1 MPNDP
6 VKNVMKNNWAG
17 EWFNEF
23 GTNSKDNY
31 YMFFGKTDSWGLTG
45 DDNNDT
51 FPPIGR
57 DTTNDTF
64 SAYRN
69 SIGAKRIKQID
80 AMHIIP
86 KNTWETGLIW
96 DEYDPDIEL
105 FRKDKPQYEDIN
117 VNSNWPKKFFVMT
130 NEYNV
135 YECIS
140 NNGGEISTIQPSG
153 INVNV
158 IMTEDGYR
166 WKFLY
171 KIPEDL
177 YRFITN
183 DYIPVRYIES
193 LDATDLE
200 TDVRTQWKVQKE
212 SVDGRVE
219 HIDVITHGTAFVRS
233 VPYCATQTQIGR
245 VEYGTSDPLVDAPGS
260 GITGG
265 DVRAELVLNVHPK
278 AHSTVDHKY
287 AGYSVVIMTGGGAGQ
302 VRHITGYV
310 AETRTLLLDRYWIES
325 LNAGEEAAHS
335 TYSIVPKCDIRGDGH
350 EIEAVAKLYSVED
363 LDIEIAGEYQ
373 ILERMDMISGG
384 YGYTTGT
391 AELYPRGQVN
401 DTPAVSPEIKLMVAP
416 KNGHGANAVKEL
428 GSDKI
433 MIVVTFAQDENDDFT
448 ITNDFRMIGMIKNPI
463 ISSGGASGDGAYT
476 GKVAGTEQPITAVL
490 TVDAITDEGLFNDDS
505 FQAGHYII
513 GDRSNTVAKIET
525 WTYDFV
531 SKEYGLLTVNSISNK
546 FDATNA
552 ILSVTGEGIN
562 SFIFN
567 RGIWSF
573 NESRNYATVRSS
585 SPFADDNELTYKLYH
600 EMSVQA
606 LSGQSPLNCNT
617 YPKDTLLVGE
627 ESKTTGIVLDW
638 DAGET
643 GTTGALKLIGVD
655 GDFKK
660 LENIYDISLYQDETA
675 DGTYSLPNAPQVSQ
689 IVTVDLPELV
699 KGSGEMI
706 YIQGMRPVMRNYE
719 QEEDIKIVLG
729 F

>member
-17 EWFNEF
+17 DWFNEF
-23 GTNSKDNY
+23 KTNSNDNY

-45 DDNNDT
+45 DVNNDT
-51 FPPIGR
+51 FPPLGL

-80 AMHIIP
+80 AMHVIP
-86 KNTWETGLIW
+86 KYEWKEGLIW
-96 DEYDPDIEL
+96 DEYDSDIEL
-105 FRKDKPQYEDIN
+105 FRKNKPPYEDIN

-130 NEYNV
+130 NEFNV

-140 NNGGEISTIQPSG
+140 NNGGVESSIQPSG
-153 INVNV
+153 TNLNVV
-158 IMTEDGYR
+158 MTEDGYR

-171 KIPEDL
+171 KVPEDL
-177 YRFITN
+177 YRFITD

-200 TDVRTQWKVQKE
+200 TDVRTQWKVQKA

-219 HIDVITHGTAFVRS
+219 HIDVTNHGTAFVRS

-245 VEYGTSDPLVDAPGS
+245 IEYGTSDPDIDVPGT
-260 GITGG
+260 GVTGG
-265 DVRAELVLNVHPK
+265 DVRAELVLSQHPK
-278 AHSTVDHKY
+278 AHSPVDHKY
-287 AGYSVVIMTGGGAGQ
+287 VGYSVVIMTGGGAGQ

-310 AETRTLLLDRYWIES
+310 AETRTLHLDRKWIES
-325 LNAGEEAAHS
+325 LNASEEAAHS
-335 TYSIVPKCDIRGDGH
+335 TYSIVPKCEMRGDGH
-350 EIEAVAKLYSVED
+350 EAEAVAKLYSVED
-363 LDIEIAGEYQ
+363 LDIVIDGEYQ
-373 ILERMDMISGG
+373 ILERIDMISGG
-384 YGYTTGT
+384 YDYTTGT
-391 AELYPRGQVN
+391 AQLYPRGLVV
-401 DTPAVSPEIKLMVAP
+401 DTPAVSPAIKLMVPP
-416 KNGHGANAVKEL
+416 KGGHGANAVKEL
-428 GSDKI
+428 GSDKV
-433 MIVVTFAQDENDDFT
+433 MIVVTFAQDENGDFT
-448 ITNDFRMIGMIKNPI
+448 TTNDFRMIGMMKNPI
-463 ISSGGASGDGAYT
+463 ISSGGASGGGTYT

-490 TVDAITDEGLFNDDS
+490 TVDAITGQGLFNDSS
-505 FQAGHYII
+505 FLKGQYVI
-513 GDRSNTVAKIET
+513 GDRSNTVAIIDK

-531 SKEYGLLTVNSISNK
+531 SKTYGLLTINNISNK
-546 FDATNA
+546 FDIANA
-552 ILSVTGEGIN
+552 ILSVTGEGLN
-562 SFIFN
+562 SFSLKEGVWTFK
-567 RGIWSF
+567 
-573 NESRNYATVRSS
+573 EARNYATIRSS

-606 LSGQSPLNCNT
+606 LSGQSPLNCDT
-617 YPKDTLLVGE
+617 YPTDTLLVGE

-638 DAGET
+638 DVGGN
-643 GTTGALKLIGVD
+643 GTTGALKLVGVD
-655 GDFKK
+655 GDFKN
-660 LENIYDISLYQDETA
+660 LENIYDISLYQDETV

-689 IVTVDLPELV
+689 VVNVDLPELV

-706 YIQGMRPVMRNYE
+706 YIQGMRPIMRNYE